1 MQEIHRGFLYLPFS
15 HFRIFRRMDD
25 DGNKSLN
32 LEEFTEGMNDTGMGL
47 NAEETKVLFD
57 LFDKDGSGGIDM
69 DEFLLAVRVSLQC
82 NFFFPPPL
90 TLFHNDMQIYIIMSI
105 CQRVNHASGLA
116 KFFFTPRARSNNSHQ

>member
-1 MQEIHRGFLYLPFS
+1 MFFFLYLTFS

-47 NAEETKVLFD
+47 SVEETKSLFD

-82 NFFFPPPL
+82 NFIPSQF

-105 CQRVNHASGLA
+105 CESSPQELGGGCS
-116 KFFFTPRARSNNSHQ
+116 